1 MIPHQSE
8 YFRGEKESINWGWN
22 LILTWEPGRRKI
34 PIFFLSALP
43 RHFGNSENSVPWRWR
58 GHLAQVTN
66 CASGLPRSIR
76 GGISAHGANS
86 AWHRCADLMTQ
97 KRRKNVLSEMC
108 RLEEVG
114 FRAGLFFLYRCTWAA
129 LQIDSSCCKR
139 TGECDV
145 DWPWGHGFNSSAL
158 IQQGWP
164 CFLVGSSCPL
174 TRPLGAPYL
183 KSRRHLWNFNL
194 HLNRTIQD
202 QNVK

>member
-22 LILTWEPGRRKI
+22 RILIWEPGRRKF
-34 PIFFLSALP
+34 PFFSQGPPQIFWQLWELSALKVARSP
-43 RHFGNSENSVPWRWR
+43 GPDNKLCLW
-58 GHLAQVTN
+58 
-66 CASGLPRSIR
+66 GLPRSIR
-76 GGISAHGANS
+76 GGISAYGANS

-108 RLEEVG
+108 SFEGVG
-114 FRAGLFFLYRCTWAA
+114 FCAGSFFLYRCTWAA
-129 LQIDSSCCKR
+129 LGIDSSCCKR
-139 TGECDV
+139 TGECDG

-174 TRPLGAPYL
+174 TRPLGGPCL

-194 HLNRTIQD
+194 HLIEQLRT
-202 QNVK
+202 KM